1 MRKII
6 TLLLAALMLCQT
18 GAAKAEYYVSAGVG
32 YTHNT
37 GSANRAGIRADIDD
51 SMLYSLAAG
60 YQLPMLDLVRL
71 EAEYVHNHADLQ
83 AKIGNMNMDALMA
96 NGYVRIPVP
105 LLLLEPYAGLG
116 LGIMRLNQEMGMMY
130 QGILGIEADIFTL
143 PLVAD
148 VEYRYSQANRAVEHQ
163 GKTLKYYAHTLMLK
177 LRWLF

>member
-6 TLLLAALMLCQT
+6 TLLFTAFILCQAMT
-18 GAAKAEYYVSAGVG
+18 AKAEYYVSGGVG

-37 GSANRAGIRADIDD
+37 GSSNRNGIRADIDD

-60 YQLPMLDLVRL
+60 YQLPALDLIRL
-71 EAEYVHNHADLQ
+71 EAEYVHNHADLK
-83 AKIGNMNMDALMA
+83 AKIGNMDMDALMA

-105 LLLLEPYAGLG
+105 WLLLEPYAGLG
-116 LGIMRLNQEMGMMY
+116 IGFTRLNQEIGMLY

-148 VEYRYSQANRAVEHQ
+148 VEYRYSQANRDVSHE
-163 GKTLKYYAHTLMLK
+163 GKTLKYYAHTLLLK